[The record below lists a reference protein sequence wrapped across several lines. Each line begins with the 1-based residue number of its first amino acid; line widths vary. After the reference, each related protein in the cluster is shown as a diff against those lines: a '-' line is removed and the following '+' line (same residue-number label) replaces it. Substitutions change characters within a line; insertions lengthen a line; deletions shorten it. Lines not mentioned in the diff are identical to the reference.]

1 MSASASP
8 ILSIT
13 SILVSRFILNLQEVK
28 QGRAAPQLATATTPT
43 TQSSL
48 NFRARIVGSLG
59 SSVRFPGDASFEDEQ
74 FGFAPGDSSVSKES
88 DQESDTA
95 HSDGR
100 VDV

>member
-59 SSVRFPGDASFEDEQ
+59 SSVRFPGDTSFEDEQ
-74 FGFAPGDSSVSKES
+74 FGFASGDSGVSKGS
-88 DQESDTA
+88 DQESGSV
-95 HSDGR
+95 HRDGR
-100 VDV
+100 SDV

>member
-59 SSVRFPGDASFEDEQ
+59 SSVRFPGDTSFEDEQ
-74 FGFAPGDSSVSKES
+74 FGFASGDSGVSKES

>member
-1 MSASASP
+1 M
-8 ILSIT
+8 
-13 SILVSRFILNLQEVK
+13 SRFILNLQEVK
-28 QGRAAPQLATATTPT
+28 QGRAAPQLAAATT

-74 FGFAPGDSSVSKES
+74 FGFAPGDSSVSRES